1 MNLKRIA
8 ALTLLVS
15 GMAVAIESLAA
26 TNITFK
32 PLSEIT
38 TEDALSASTGSA
50 FKGTLPSYENDGN
63 ENTTTRAGLR
73 IRKSSVI
80 VALQHNLGIDVAGHL
95 TDVTKFVTAVNKI
108 LPPDKAM
115 KESDLVDLDN
125 VVISMLPDSQDVL
138 TDLVPDSKRTPV
150 VDLAVRFT
158 LTMKPGKMMGKQ
170 DTNQLIL
177 NGITKVK
184 LTDYRRVDQSTIIP
198 TKTPVHI
205 TVKENKPAQVTP
217 EALANIL
224 DNYFDITTP
233 SFATPLFPVWN
244 IDPASNTPLFTD
256 ESTGEPVKHSL
267 KHDQIDALAG
277 MYTGSDRKGYGD
289 FGKARIER
297 AVQKVSFTPV
307 PNQKIKPLGKGY
319 EGSYDVTVTFIQH
332 WSWNKTP
339 YTERAADFTLKNVP
353 VIVSFKK

>member
-1 MNLKRIA
+1 MNLNRIA

-15 GMAVAIESLAA
+15 GMAVAIEGLAA

-38 TEDALSASTGSA
+38 TEDALSASTGGA

-95 TDVTKFVTAVNKI
+95 TDATKFVTAVNKI
-108 LPPDKAM
+108 LPADKAL
-115 KESDLVDLDN
+115 KESELVNLDN
-125 VVISMLPDSQDVL
+125 VVISVLPASQDVL
-138 TDLVPDSKRTPV
+138 TDLVPDSKQSPV
-150 VDLAVRFT
+150 VDLLVRFT
-158 LTMKPGKMMGKQ
+158 LTTKPGKTMGKQ
-170 DTNQLIL
+170 DTNQLVL
-177 NGITKVK
+177 KGMTKVK
-184 LTDYRRVDQSTIIP
+184 LTDYRRVDQSTIMP
-198 TKTPVHI
+198 TKIPVRI

-217 EALANIL
+217 EALANML
-224 DNYFDITTP
+224 DNYFDITAP
-233 SFATPLFPVWN
+233 SFATPLFPIWN
-244 IDPASNTPLFTD
+244 IDPASDTPLFTD

-267 KHDQIDALAG
+267 KRDQIDALAG
-277 MYTGSDRKGYGD
+277 MYTGKDGKGYGD

-297 AVQKVSFTPV
+297 AVQKISFAPVSS
-307 PNQKIKPLGKGY
+307 QKIKHIGNGY

-332 WSWNKTP
+332 WSWNRAP

-353 VIVSFKK
+353 IIVSFKK